1 MSLSQTSDQRPV
13 STDNQIDRTNTTT
26 NQETSFGE
34 SLASLLDDPN
44 IISIHN
50 VSNNDDAFNCIGAED
65 VVQTHLNY
73 EQDPFTRMRVCTY
86 STESRM
92 KRQRRKWSLCI
103 RTLVDGDEITFYS

>member
-73 EQDPFTRMRVCTY
+73 EQDPFTRIEVKQVTAKNMTIMNDTIQFHLHLLY
-86 STESRM
+86 HH
-92 KRQRRKWSLCI
+92 
-103 RTLVDGDEITFYS
+103 